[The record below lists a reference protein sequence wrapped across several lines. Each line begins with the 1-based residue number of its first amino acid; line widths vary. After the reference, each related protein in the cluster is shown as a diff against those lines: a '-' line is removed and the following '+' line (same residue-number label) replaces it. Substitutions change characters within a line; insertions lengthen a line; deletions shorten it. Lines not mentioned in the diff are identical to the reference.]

1 MEVIIMKKIKI
12 RDREYNCSNAV
23 YWHIQGLETENRLFS
38 QEIHAHERSEIKIMY
53 ENENLERHNKQ
64 LKDKITKA
72 KEYMRDNMSLREYT
86 EHYMNLMLIL
96 KGDSNE

>member
-1 MEVIIMKKIKI
+1 MKKVKI

-23 YWHIQGLETENRLFS
+23 YWHIQGLETENRMFS

-64 LKDKITKA
+64 LKENWNKLKEWLYTTLDINCCELIEAKIQ
-72 KEYMRDNMSLREYT
+72 ELE
-86 EHYMNLMLIL
+86 

>member
-1 MEVIIMKKIKI
+1 MKKITINDNDYCKGCKLVDKYNELIDINNEHQKI
-12 RDREYNCSNAV
+12 NGELRE
-23 YWHIQGLETENRLFS
+23 E
-38 QEIHAHERSEIKIMY
+38 
-53 ENENLERHNKQ
+53 NKQ